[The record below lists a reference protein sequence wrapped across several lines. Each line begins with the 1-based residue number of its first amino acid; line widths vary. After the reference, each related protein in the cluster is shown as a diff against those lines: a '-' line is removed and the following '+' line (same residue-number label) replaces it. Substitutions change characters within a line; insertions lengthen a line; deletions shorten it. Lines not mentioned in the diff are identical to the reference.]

1 MSKPDG
7 LPIAEKYKS
16 MDSDEDNEEPQ
27 NEAGTSSTSQPFVP
41 VLPLHQGQQAV
52 HRDQLPAP
60 NLVTKTVRKEMS
72 RVHEVRTLEGQ
83 CFIQDLLMNIG
94 Q

>member
-1 MSKPDG
+1 MRKPNG
-7 LPIAEKYKS
+7 LPTAKKHKS

-27 NEAGTSSTSQPFVP
+27 NEPGTSSTSQPFVP

-60 NLVTKTVRKEMS
+60 ILMTKTVSIAMS
-72 RVHEVRTLEGQ
+72 IVHEVRTLEGH
-83 CFIQDLLMNIG
+83 CFIRFS
-94 Q
+94 